1 MIDST
6 VLQLSYS
13 GWVVWASYMALWTSV
28 QVMLNLAKPR
38 Q

>member
-6 VLQLSYS
+6 VLDMTYS
-13 GWVVWASYMALWTSV
+13 GWVVWASYMAIWTSV
-28 QVMLNLAKPR
+28 QVLFSVAKSR

>member
-6 VLQLSYS
+6 VLDLTYS
-13 GWVVWASYMALWTSV
+13 GWVVWASYMAVWTSM
-28 QVMLNLAKPR
+28 QVLFSLAKAR